1 MEHEN
6 IPTSPYRVF
15 IVEDDPCA
23 LRVHRSFIEDDPNI
37 TIVGHADNKEQA
49 IEDATLLKPDVIL
62 MDINLTPRDDQH
74 GIDTAIHLSIAL
86 PETKII
92 MLSGIL
98 NEDTVRSTMGLGV
111 AVNYLLKSNPEKL
124 KPAIY
129 DAMNGTNNLD
139 GSVIEFILQDYQETL
154 KSTMIKLT
162 KQQLTILEL
171 FYRGY
176 SVEDVAEALMLEE
189 QSVRNHQQGIAKRC
203 LGWKWRLKR
212 LSTIELAQRAKAMGL
227 F

>member
-1 MEHEN
+1 MSEGLIKEPPH
-6 IPTSPYRVF
+6 TVF
-15 IVEDDPCA
+15 IVEDDDVA
-23 LRVHRSFIEDDPNI
+23 LQVHRSFIEDDPNLV
-37 TIVGHADNKEQA
+37 IVGHADTKERA
-49 IEDATLLKPDVIL
+49 IQLTTKLKPHVIL
-62 MDINLTPRDDQH
+62 MDINLTHRDDQF
-74 GIDTAIHLSIAL
+74 GIDAAIHLSIAI
-86 PETKII
+86 PDTKII

-98 NEDTVRSTMGLGV
+98 NEDTVRSTLGLGV
-111 AVNYLLKSNPEKL
+111 AVNYLLKSHPEKL
-124 KPAIY
+124 KEAIY
-129 DAMNGTNNLD
+129 DAINGRNHIE

-176 SVEDVAEALMLEE
+176 TVEEVADALRLEE